1 MNEQDLLNSVKMAA
15 LEEQTELDNAAD
27 ALFDELAAGT
37 ISDADRSK
45 LEELAKTDE
54 SVALMLEAF
63 SPLGEEFKEQMT
75 DSIMAMLPAEP
86 EPVVESEPEVQR
98 VLRFDNEPSLF
109 ERIKEF
115 FNIQP
120 LVMVPALAGVAAL
133 FVAVALPTG
142 SINQGGPGDTGSII
156 GTNGDP
162 VNGILPSYGIEFSS
176 GDSMLRSGA
185 ESTNTEIARVSLG
198 SSFQILLRPE
208 TESETKPEAK
218 LFIGRGDA
226 IESIHSTPRISD
238 TGAIQIKTQVGRE
251 LPENPGVYRVIV
263 LVHSEGAEPSLDQI
277 RAVLG
282 PTGSVQKDGWQIFQ
296 TNVEVTP

>member
-1 MNEQDLLNSVKMAA
+1 MNELDLLKSVQAAA
-15 LEEQTELDNAAD
+15 LDDQSQLNNAAD

-37 ISDADRSK
+37 ISDTDRAK
-45 LEELAKTDE
+45 LEHMAETDE

-63 SPLGEEFKEQMT
+63 SPLGDEFKDHVT

-86 EPVVESEPEVQR
+86 EAQQATQPDVQR
-98 VLRFDNEPSLF
+98 VLRLDTEPTLF

-133 FVAVALPTG
+133 FVAVALPTS
-142 SINQGGPGDTGSII
+142 SIEQAGKGDAGAII

-162 VNGILPSYGIEFSS
+162 LSGLPTYGVEFSG
-176 GDSMLRSGA
+176 GDSMLRSGVETDDSGRA
-185 ESTNTEIARVSLG
+185 QVSPG
-198 SSFQILLRPE
+198 SQFQILLRPE
-208 TESETKPEAK
+208 TKSKTKPTAK

-251 LPENPGVYRVIV
+251 LPEHPGIYRVIV
-263 LVHSEGAEPSLDQI
+263 LVHSEGLEPSLDQI

-282 PTGSVQKDGWQIFQ
+282 PNGQVQRDGWQVFQ
-296 TNVEVTP
+296 TQVEVTP